1 MVPKLTDRGVV
12 KISLQTVCYDTWMAT
27 DADGNTL
34 QLLQVDDSHVGLKI
48 NDQLTNITFEIF
60 EQVVKNLKL
69 QRGGYCPADRRYVYY
84 VVDETGRRFRHLYLY
99 QRRFGTRLQLGLRY
113 PTQCMS
119 RSARKAYSLRYDRRR
134 LRRRRAR
141 ERQQARQIAAF
152 KARMG
157 MT

>member
-12 KISLQTVCYDTWMAT
+12 KISLQTVCYGTWMAT
-27 DADGNTL
+27 DADGNNL
-34 QLLQVDDSHVGLKI
+34 QLLQIDDNHIGLKI
-48 NDQLTNITFEIF
+48 NHRLTNIIFEIY
-60 EQVVKNLKL
+60 EQVIRNLKL

-119 RSARKAYSLRYDRRR
+119 RSARNAYKLRYDRRR
-134 LRRRRAR
+134 VRRRRAR